1 MDIRRASATLAT
13 LVVLIGGLAETAAA
27 APVAPQL
34 ELVTASDSV
43 TAEKYG
49 RQPVFLD
56 LGVYLASLG
65 APFELHAS
73 RPDYATPVGLTQVL
87 HDPEGGTEKVT
98 LPAEHLDGW
107 SGLNDF
113 FRISVH
119 DLEGQLVKEKLFT
132 FCPGGYDL
140 TRVSD
145 DGPQVPRYPTA
156 CFGNP
161 FTTGLVWGIDAGWAV
176 NTNSSFSARMRLP
189 VGEYVATMS
198 VEPAYVGLF
207 DIAPEKAAATV
218 NMKVRKIRN
227 GCEKFCEHGSAAGTT
242 YARSRGVPTME
253 SPDPAILPDLAAL
266 PAWGM
271 YVQHGRTRTRLTF
284 GATVWTAGAS
294 SMVVEGFR
302 RADEAVMDAFQYFY
316 DGDDLVGR
324 APVGELAYDERDG
337 HNHWHFLQFARYSLL
352 DATQTEVLISKKE
365 AFCLA
370 PTDAIDLTLPNA
382 DWSPG
387 MDGLGTQCG
396 GETALWVRE
405 VLPLGWG
412 DTYFQGIPGQ
422 SFNITD
428 LPNGTYYVKV
438 EVNPLG
444 ALYEQTD
451 ANNAELREVIIGG
464 EPGART
470 IEVPP
475 WNGIDTEAPFNSGHH

>member
-1 MDIRRASATLAT
+1 MDIRRASVTLAT
-13 LVVLIGGLAETAAA
+13 IAVLTGSLAESAAA
-27 APVAPQL
+27 APVTPQL
-34 ELVTASDSV
+34 KLITASDEV
-43 TAEKYG
+43 TTQKYG

-56 LGVYLASLG
+56 LGVYVASLG

-73 RPDYATPVGLTQVL
+73 RPDYLTPVGLSQVL
-87 HDPEGGTEKVT
+87 HDPEGGTEKIA
-98 LPAEHLDGW
+98 LPAELLDGW

-113 FRISVH
+113 FRIAVH
-119 DLEGQLVKEKLFT
+119 DLEGELVKEKLFS
-132 FCPGGYDL
+132 FCPSGGYDAA
-140 TRVSD
+140 RISD
-145 DGPQVPRYPTA
+145 EGPQMPTYPMA

-176 NTNSSFSARMRLP
+176 NSNSTYSARMRLP
-189 VGEYVATMS
+189 VGDYTATLS
-198 VEPAYVGLF
+198 IEPAYTGLF
-207 DIAPEKAAATV
+207 DIAPEDAVATV
-218 NMKVRKIRN
+218 AMKVRKIRR
-227 GCEKFCEHGSAAGTT
+227 GCEKFCEEPPPHS
-242 YARSRGVPTME
+242 YDRARAVPTME
-253 SPDPAILPDLAAL
+253 SPDPSILPDLAAL

-271 YVQHGRTRTRLTF
+271 YVQQGRARTRLTF

-302 RADEAVMDAFQYFY
+302 RADEAIMDAYQYFY
-316 DGDDLVGR
+316 DGDELVGR
-324 APVGELAYDERDG
+324 APVGELAYDERPG

-352 DATQTEVLISKKE
+352 DSTQTEVLLSKKE

-387 MDGLGTQCG
+387 HDGFGTQCG
-396 GETALWVRE
+396 GQTALWVRE

-428 LPNGTYYVKV
+428 LPNGTYYIKV

-444 ALYEQTD
+444 ALFEQTD

-475 WNGIDTEAPFNSGHH
+475 WNGIDTEAPYQPGHH